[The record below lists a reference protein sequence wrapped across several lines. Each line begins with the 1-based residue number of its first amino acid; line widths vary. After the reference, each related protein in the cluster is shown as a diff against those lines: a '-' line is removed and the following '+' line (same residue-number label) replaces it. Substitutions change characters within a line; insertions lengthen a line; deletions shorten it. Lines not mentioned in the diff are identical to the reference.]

1 VIYFV
6 LWLVPLTI
14 GEALNVLFSNT
25 RSCKTMI
32 KILVLIDSATEF
44 SRRFLTGLIRY
55 AKENDT
61 WTFYRLPSYY
71 KALYGEAGIVDRIKE
86 WEIDAV
92 IAQWEYEGVDFLDQ
106 LDIPVF
112 LQSYRNISGRFS
124 RISGD
129 YIGVGVMAAQFFA
142 KRNFKNFAFYG
153 NKNFFWSKARAE
165 GYRREVERIKGNY
178 YYFESE
184 LLDSMEWSREHV
196 ELDNWLQDL
205 PKPVALFACDDN
217 FALQVSE
224 MCKVNNITIPN
235 ELSLLG
241 VDNDELI
248 CNLSHPS
255 ISSIVTDD
263 ENGGYQTGKML
274 HTLILNKNNIPF
286 NINID
291 PIRIELRQSTEKYN
305 VSDTYVKKVIEYIHE
320 NIRLNISVDELT
332 SIVPLSR
339 RNLEKKFR
347 EATGSSIYQFILDKK
362 VDLISAELLTTD
374 KDLWDIAIETGFNDV
389 RNVYRIFKKN
399 TGHTPVSFRKKYR

>member
-1 VIYFV
+1 
-6 LWLVPLTI
+6 
-14 GEALNVLFSNT
+14 
-25 RSCKTMI
+25 MI

-44 SRRFLTGLIRY
+44 SRRFLTGLIQY
-55 AKENDT
+55 ANENGP

-71 KALYGEAGIVDRIKE
+71 KALYGESGIVERIKE
-86 WEIDAV
+86 WKIEAV

-124 RISGD
+124 KISGD
-129 YIGVGVMAAQFFA
+129 YIGAGVMAAQFFA
-142 KRNFKNFAFYG
+142 KRHFKNFAFYG

-165 GYRREVERIKGNY
+165 GYRREVERIRGNY

-184 LLDSMEWSREHV
+184 LLDSMQWSREHV
-196 ELDNWLQDL
+196 ELDNWLQGL

-224 MCKVNNITIPN
+224 MCKVNNINIPD

-274 HTLILNKNNIPF
+274 QNLILNKNNIPF

-291 PIRIELRQSTEKYN
+291 PVRIELRQSTEKYN
-305 VSDTYVKKVIEYIHE
+305 ISDSYVKTVLNYIHE
-320 NIRLNISVDELT
+320 NIRLNISIDELT
-332 SIVPLSR
+332 AIVPLSR

-347 EATGSSIYQFILDKK
+347 EATGTSVHQFILDKK
-362 VDLISAELLTTD
+362 VDLISTELLTTD
-374 KDLWDIAIETGFNDV
+374 KDLLDIAIETGFNDV
-389 RNVYRIFKKN
+389 RNVYRICKKY
-399 TGHTPVSFRKKYR
+399 TGYTPVSFRKKYLRK

>member
-1 VIYFV
+1 
-6 LWLVPLTI
+6 
-14 GEALNVLFSNT
+14 
-25 RSCKTMI
+25 MI
-32 KILVLIDSATEF
+32 KVLVLIDSATEF

-55 AKENDT
+55 ANENGS
-61 WTFYRLPSYY
+61 WIFYRLPSYY
-71 KALYGEAGIVDRIKE
+71 KALYGENGIVERIKE
-86 WEIDAV
+86 WKIDAV

-112 LQSYRNISGRFS
+112 LQSYKNISGQFS

-142 KRNFKNFAFYG
+142 KRHFKNFAFYG

-184 LLDSMEWSREHV
+184 ILDSMQWSRSHI
-196 ELDNWLQDL
+196 ELDNWLQAL
-205 PKPVALFACDDN
+205 PKPVALLACDDN

-224 MCKVNNITIPN
+224 MCKVNNINIPD

-274 HTLILNKNNIPF
+274 QKLIISKDNIPF

-291 PIRIELRQSTEKYN
+291 PVRIEQRQSTEKYN
-305 VSDTYVKKVIEYIHE
+305 ISDNYIRTIINYINE

-332 SIVPLSR
+332 TLVPLSR
-339 RNLEKKFR
+339 RNLEKKFK
-347 EATGSSIYQFILDKK
+347 EATGIPVYQFILDKK
-362 VDLISAELLTTD
+362 LDLISTELLTTD
-374 KDLWDIAIETGFNDV
+374 KDLLDIAIGIGFNDV

-399 TGHTPVSFRKKYR
+399 TGYTPISFRKKFSQENRS

>member
-1 VIYFV
+1 
-6 LWLVPLTI
+6 
-14 GEALNVLFSNT
+14 
-25 RSCKTMI
+25 MI
-32 KILVLIDSATEF
+32 KVLVLIDSATEF
-44 SRRFLTGLIRY
+44 SRRFLTGLIQY
-55 AKENDT
+55 ANENGP

-71 KALYGEAGIVDRIKE
+71 KALYGESGIVERIKE
-86 WEIDAV
+86 WKIEAV

-124 RISGD
+124 KISGD
-129 YIGVGVMAAQFFA
+129 YIGAGVMAAQFFA
-142 KRNFKNFAFYG
+142 KRYFKNFAFYG

-165 GYRREVERIKGNY
+165 GYRREVERIRGNY

-184 LLDSMEWSREHV
+184 LLDSMQWSREHV
-196 ELDNWLQDL
+196 ELDNWLQGL

-224 MCKVNNITIPN
+224 MCKVNNINIPD

-274 HTLILNKNNIPF
+274 QNLILNKNNIPF

-291 PIRIELRQSTEKYN
+291 PVRIELRQSTEKYN
-305 VSDTYVKKVIEYIHE
+305 ISDSYVKTVLNYIHE
-320 NIRLNISVDELT
+320 NIRLNISIDELT
-332 SIVPLSR
+332 AIVPLSR

-347 EATGSSIYQFILDKK
+347 EATGTSVHQFILDKK
-362 VDLISAELLTTD
+362 VDLISTELLTTD
-374 KDLWDIAIETGFNDV
+374 KDLLDIAIETGFNDV
-389 RNVYRIFKKN
+389 RNVYRIFKKY
-399 TGHTPVSFRKKYR
+399 TGYTPVSFRKKYLRK

>member
-1 VIYFV
+1 
-6 LWLVPLTI
+6 
-14 GEALNVLFSNT
+14 
-25 RSCKTMI
+25 MI
-32 KILVLIDSATEF
+32 KVLVLIDSATEF

-55 AKENDT
+55 ANENGS
-61 WTFYRLPSYY
+61 WIFYRLPSYY
-71 KALYGEAGIVDRIKE
+71 KALYGENGIVERIKE

-112 LQSYRNISGRFS
+112 LQSYKNISGQFS

-142 KRNFKNFAFYG
+142 KRHFKNFAFYG

-165 GYRREVERIKGNY
+165 GYRQEVERIKGNY

-184 LLDSMEWSREHV
+184 ILDSMQWSRSHI
-196 ELDNWLQDL
+196 ELDNWLQAL
-205 PKPVALFACDDN
+205 PKPVALLACDDN

-224 MCKVNNITIPN
+224 MCKVNNINIPD

-263 ENGGYQTGKML
+263 ENGGYQTGRML
-274 HTLILNKNNIPF
+274 QKLIISKDNIPF

-291 PIRIELRQSTEKYN
+291 PVRIEQRQSTEKYN
-305 VSDTYVKKVIEYIHE
+305 ISDNYIRTIINYINE

-332 SIVPLSR
+332 TLVPLSR
-339 RNLEKKFR
+339 RNLEKKFK
-347 EATGSSIYQFILDKK
+347 EATGIPVYQFILDKK
-362 VDLISAELLTTD
+362 LDLISTELLTTD
-374 KDLWDIAIETGFNDV
+374 KDLLDIAIGIGFNDV

-399 TGHTPVSFRKKYR
+399 TGYTPISFRKKFSQENRS

>member
-1 VIYFV
+1 
-6 LWLVPLTI
+6 
-14 GEALNVLFSNT
+14 
-25 RSCKTMI
+25 MI

-44 SRRFLTGLIRY
+44 SRRFLTGLIQY
-55 AKENDT
+55 ANENGP

-71 KALYGEAGIVDRIKE
+71 KALYGESGIVERIKE
-86 WEIDAV
+86 WKIEAV

-124 RISGD
+124 KISGD
-129 YIGVGVMAAQFFA
+129 YIGAGVMAAQFFA
-142 KRNFKNFAFYG
+142 KRHFKNFAFYG

-165 GYRREVERIKGNY
+165 GYRREVERIRGNY

-184 LLDSMEWSREHV
+184 LLDSMQWSREHV
-196 ELDNWLQDL
+196 ELDNWLQGL

-224 MCKVNNITIPN
+224 MCKVNNINIPD

-274 HTLILNKNNIPF
+274 QNLILNKNNIPF

-291 PIRIELRQSTEKYN
+291 PVRIELRQSTEKYN
-305 VSDTYVKKVIEYIHE
+305 ISDSYVKTVLNYIHE
-320 NIRLNISVDELT
+320 NIRLNISIDELT
-332 SIVPLSR
+332 AIVPLSR

-347 EATGSSIYQFILDKK
+347 EATGTSVHQFILDKK
-362 VDLISAELLTTD
+362 VDLISTELLTTD
-374 KDLWDIAIETGFNDV
+374 KDLLDIAIETGFNDV
-389 RNVYRIFKKN
+389 RNVYRIFKKY
-399 TGHTPVSFRKKYR
+399 TGYTPVSFRKKYLQK

>member
-1 VIYFV
+1 
-6 LWLVPLTI
+6 
-14 GEALNVLFSNT
+14 
-25 RSCKTMI
+25 MI
-32 KILVLIDSATEF
+32 KVLVLIDSTTEF
-44 SRRFLTGLIRY
+44 SRRFLTGLIQY
-55 AKENDT
+55 ANENGP

-71 KALYGEAGIVDRIKE
+71 KALYGESGIVERIKE
-86 WEIDAV
+86 WKIEAV

-124 RISGD
+124 KISGD
-129 YIGVGVMAAQFFA
+129 YIGAGVMAAQFFA
-142 KRNFKNFAFYG
+142 KRHFKNFAFYG

-165 GYRREVERIKGNY
+165 GYRREVERIRGNY

-184 LLDSMEWSREHV
+184 LLDSMQWSREHV
-196 ELDNWLQDL
+196 ELDNWLQGL

-224 MCKVNNITIPN
+224 MCKVNNINIPD

-274 HTLILNKNNIPF
+274 QNLILNKNNIPF

-291 PIRIELRQSTEKYN
+291 PVRIELRQSTEKYN
-305 VSDTYVKKVIEYIHE
+305 ISDSYVKTVLNYIHE
-320 NIRLNISVDELT
+320 NIRLNISIDELT
-332 SIVPLSR
+332 AIVPLSR

-347 EATGSSIYQFILDKK
+347 EATGTSVHQFILDKK
-362 VDLISAELLTTD
+362 VDLISTELLTTD
-374 KDLWDIAIETGFNDV
+374 KDLLDIAIETGFNDV
-389 RNVYRIFKKN
+389 RNVYRIFKKY
-399 TGHTPVSFRKKYR
+399 TGYTPVSFRKKYLRK

>member
-1 VIYFV
+1 
-6 LWLVPLTI
+6 
-14 GEALNVLFSNT
+14 
-25 RSCKTMI
+25 MI

-44 SRRFLTGLIRY
+44 SRRFLTGLIQY
-55 AKENDT
+55 ANENGP

-71 KALYGEAGIVDRIKE
+71 KALYGESGIVERIKE
-86 WEIDAV
+86 WKIEAV

-124 RISGD
+124 KISGD
-129 YIGVGVMAAQFFA
+129 YIGAGVMAAQFFA
-142 KRNFKNFAFYG
+142 KRHFKNFAFYG

-165 GYRREVERIKGNY
+165 GYRREVERIRGNY

-184 LLDSMEWSREHV
+184 LLDSMQWSREHV
-196 ELDNWLQDL
+196 ELDNWLQGL

-224 MCKVNNITIPN
+224 MCKVNNINIPD

-274 HTLILNKNNIPF
+274 QNLILNKNNIPF

-291 PIRIELRQSTEKYN
+291 PVRIELRQSTEKYN
-305 VSDTYVKKVIEYIHE
+305 ISDSYVKTVLNYIHE
-320 NIRLNISVDELT
+320 NIRLNISIDELT
-332 SIVPLSR
+332 AIVPLSR

-347 EATGSSIYQFILDKK
+347 EATGTSVHQFILDKK
-362 VDLISAELLTTD
+362 VDLISTELLTTD
-374 KDLWDIAIETGFNDV
+374 KDLLDIAIETGFNDV
-389 RNVYRIFKKN
+389 RNVYRISKKY
-399 TGHTPVSFRKKYR
+399 TGYTPVSFRKK

>member
-1 VIYFV
+1 
-6 LWLVPLTI
+6 
-14 GEALNVLFSNT
+14 
-25 RSCKTMI
+25 MI
-32 KILVLIDSATEF
+32 KVLVLIDSTTEF
-44 SRRFLTGLIRY
+44 SRRFLTGLIQY
-55 AKENDT
+55 ANENGP
-61 WTFYRLPSYY
+61 WIFYRLPSYY
-71 KALYGEAGIVDRIKE
+71 KALYGEAGIVERIKE
-86 WEIDAV
+86 WGIDAV

-112 LQSYRNISGRFS
+112 LQSYKNISGRFS

-129 YIGVGVMAAQFFA
+129 YIGAGVMAAQFFA
-142 KRNFKNFAFYG
+142 KRYFKNFAFYG
-153 NKNFFWSKARAE
+153 NRNFFWSRARAE

-184 LLDSMEWSREHV
+184 LLDSMQWSREHV
-196 ELDNWLQDL
+196 ELDNWLQGL

-224 MCKVNNITIPN
+224 MCKVNNINIPD

-274 HTLILNKNNIPF
+274 QNLILNKNNIPF

-291 PIRIELRQSTEKYN
+291 PVRIELRQSTEKYN
-305 VSDTYVKKVIEYIHE
+305 ISDNYIKTVIDYINE
-320 NIRLNISVDELT
+320 NIRLNISIDKLAE
-332 SIVPLSR
+332 IVPLSR
-339 RNLEKKFR
+339 RNLEMKFK
-347 EATGSSIYQFILDKK
+347 EATGTSVYQFILDKK
-362 VDLISAELLTTD
+362 VDLISTELLTTD
-374 KDLWDIAIETGFNDV
+374 KDLLDIAIETGFNDV
-389 RNVYRIFKKN
+389 RNVYRIFKKY
-399 TGHTPVSFRKKYR
+399 TGYTPVSFRKKYLRK

>member
-1 VIYFV
+1 
-6 LWLVPLTI
+6 
-14 GEALNVLFSNT
+14 
-25 RSCKTMI
+25 MI
-32 KILVLIDSATEF
+32 KVLVLIDSTAEF
-44 SRRFLTGLIRY
+44 SRRFLTGLIQY
-55 AKENDT
+55 ANENGP
-61 WTFYRLPSYY
+61 WIFYRLPSYY
-71 KALYGEAGIVDRIKE
+71 KALYGEAGIVERIKE

-112 LQSYRNISGRFS
+112 LQSYKNISGRFS

-129 YIGVGVMAAQFFA
+129 YIGAGVMAAQFFA
-142 KRNFKNFAFYG
+142 KRYFKNFAFYG
-153 NKNFFWSKARAE
+153 NKNFFWSRARAE
-165 GYRREVERIKGNY
+165 GYRREVERIKGSY

-184 LLDSMEWSREHV
+184 LLDSMQWSREHV
-196 ELDNWLQDL
+196 ELDNWLQGL

-224 MCKVNNITIPN
+224 MCKVNNINIPD

-274 HTLILNKNNIPF
+274 QNLILNKNNIPF

-291 PIRIELRQSTEKYN
+291 PVRIELRQSTEKYN
-305 VSDTYVKKVIEYIHE
+305 ISDSYVKTVLNYIHE
-320 NIRLNISVDELT
+320 NIRLNISIDELT
-332 SIVPLSR
+332 AIVPLSR

-347 EATGSSIYQFILDKK
+347 EATGTSVHQFILDKK
-362 VDLISAELLTTD
+362 VDLISTELLTTD
-374 KDLWDIAIETGFNDV
+374 KDLLDIAIETGFNDV
-389 RNVYRIFKKN
+389 RNVYRIFKKY
-399 TGHTPVSFRKKYR
+399 TGYTPVSFRKKYLRK

>member
-1 VIYFV
+1 
-6 LWLVPLTI
+6 
-14 GEALNVLFSNT
+14 
-25 RSCKTMI
+25 MI

-44 SRRFLTGLIRY
+44 SRRFLTGLIQY
-55 AKENDT
+55 ANENGP

-71 KALYGEAGIVDRIKE
+71 KALYGESGIVERIKE
-86 WEIDAV
+86 WKIEAV

-124 RISGD
+124 KISGD
-129 YIGVGVMAAQFFA
+129 YIGAGVMAAQFFA
-142 KRNFKNFAFYG
+142 KRHFKNFAFYG

-165 GYRREVERIKGNY
+165 GYRREVERIRGNY

-184 LLDSMEWSREHV
+184 LLDSMQWSREHV
-196 ELDNWLQDL
+196 ELDNWLQGL

-224 MCKVNNITIPN
+224 MCKVNNINIPD

-274 HTLILNKNNIPF
+274 QNLILNKNNIPF

-291 PIRIELRQSTEKYN
+291 PVRIELRQSTEKYN
-305 VSDTYVKKVIEYIHE
+305 ISDSYVKTVLDYIHE
-320 NIRLNISVDELT
+320 NIRLNISIDELT
-332 SIVPLSR
+332 AIVPLSR

-347 EATGSSIYQFILDKK
+347 EATGTSVHQFILDKK
-362 VDLISAELLTTD
+362 VDLISTELLTTD
-374 KDLWDIAIETGFNDV
+374 KDLLDIAIETGFNDV
-389 RNVYRIFKKN
+389 RNVYRIFKKY
-399 TGHTPVSFRKKYR
+399 TGYSPVSFRKKYLRK

>member
-1 VIYFV
+1 
-6 LWLVPLTI
+6 
-14 GEALNVLFSNT
+14 
-25 RSCKTMI
+25 MI

-44 SRRFLTGLIRY
+44 SRRFLTGLIQY
-55 AKENDT
+55 ANENGP
-61 WTFYRLPSYY
+61 WTFYRLLSYY
-71 KALYGEAGIVDRIKE
+71 KALYGESGIVERIKE
-86 WEIDAV
+86 WKIEAV

-124 RISGD
+124 KISGD
-129 YIGVGVMAAQFFA
+129 YIGAGVMAAQFFA
-142 KRNFKNFAFYG
+142 KRHFKNFAFYG

-165 GYRREVERIKGNY
+165 GYRREVERIRGNY

-184 LLDSMEWSREHV
+184 LLDSMQWSREHV
-196 ELDNWLQDL
+196 ELDNWLQGL

-224 MCKVNNITIPN
+224 MCKVNNINIPD

-274 HTLILNKNNIPF
+274 QNLILNKNNIPF

-291 PIRIELRQSTEKYN
+291 PVRIELRQSTEKYN
-305 VSDTYVKKVIEYIHE
+305 ISDSYVKTVLNYIHE
-320 NIRLNISVDELT
+320 NIRLNISIDELT
-332 SIVPLSR
+332 AIVPLSR

-347 EATGSSIYQFILDKK
+347 EATGTSVHQFILDKK
-362 VDLISAELLTTD
+362 VDLISTELLTTD
-374 KDLWDIAIETGFNDV
+374 KDLLDIAIETGFNDV
-389 RNVYRIFKKN
+389 RNVYRIFKKY
-399 TGHTPVSFRKKYR
+399 TGYTPVSFRKKYLRK

>member
-1 VIYFV
+1 
-6 LWLVPLTI
+6 
-14 GEALNVLFSNT
+14 
-25 RSCKTMI
+25 MI
-32 KILVLIDSATEF
+32 KLLVLIDSTTEF
-44 SRRFLTGLIRY
+44 SRRFLTGLIQY
-55 AKENDT
+55 ANENGP

-71 KALYGEAGIVDRIKE
+71 KALYGEAGVLERINE

-92 IAQWEYEGVDFLDQ
+92 IAQWEYERVDFLDQ

-112 LQSYRNISGRFS
+112 LQTYRNISGRFS

-129 YIGVGVMAAQFFA
+129 YIGAGVMAAQFFA
-142 KRNFKNFAFYG
+142 KRHYKNFAFYG
-153 NKNFFWSKARAE
+153 NKKFYWSKARAE

-178 YYFESE
+178 YYSESE

-196 ELDNWLQDL
+196 ELDDWLQSL
-205 PKPVALFACDDN
+205 PKPVALFACDDI

-224 MCKVNNITIPN
+224 MCKVNNINIPD

-274 HTLILNKNNIPF
+274 HNLILNNNNLPF

-305 VSDTYVKKVIEYIHE
+305 ISDIYVKKVIEYIYE
-320 NIRLNISVDELT
+320 NIRLNISVDDLT
-332 SIVPLSR
+332 AIVPLSR
-339 RNLEKKFR
+339 RNLEKKFK
-347 EATGSSIYQFILDKK
+347 EATGKSIYQSLLDKK
-362 VDLISAELLTTD
+362 VDLISVELLTTD

-399 TGHTPVSFRKKYR
+399 TGHTPISFRNKYRQK

>member
-1 VIYFV
+1 
-6 LWLVPLTI
+6 
-14 GEALNVLFSNT
+14 
-25 RSCKTMI
+25 MI
-32 KILVLIDSATEF
+32 KVLVLIDSTTEF
-44 SRRFLTGLIRY
+44 SRRFLTGLIQY
-55 AKENDT
+55 ANENGP
-61 WTFYRLPSYY
+61 WIFYRLPSYY
-71 KALYGEAGIVDRIKE
+71 KTLYGETGIVERIKE
-86 WEIDAV
+86 RGIDAV

-112 LQSYRNISGRFS
+112 LQSYKNISGRYS

-142 KRNFKNFAFYG
+142 KRYFKNFAFYG

-165 GYRREVERIKGNY
+165 GYRREVERMKGNY

-184 LLDSMEWSREHV
+184 LLDSMQWSREHV
-196 ELDNWLQDL
+196 ELDGWLQDL

-224 MCKVNNITIPN
+224 MCKVNNINIPD

-255 ISSIVTDD
+255 ISSIITDD

-274 HTLILNKNNIPF
+274 QNLILNKNNVPF

-291 PIRIELRQSTEKYN
+291 PVRIELRQSTEKYN
-305 VSDTYVKKVIEYIHE
+305 ISDNYIKTVIDYINE
-320 NIRLNISVDELT
+320 NIRLNISIDELAE
-332 SIVPLSR
+332 IVPLSR
-339 RNLEKKFR
+339 RNLEMKFK
-347 EATGSSIYQFILDKK
+347 EATGTSVYQFILDKK
-362 VDLISAELLTTD
+362 VDLISTELLTTD
-374 KDLWDIAIETGFNDV
+374 KDLLDIAIEMGFNDV

-399 TGHTPVSFRKKYR
+399 TGYTPVSYRKKYLQK